1 MVDPFIATAINIKLS
16 AEWSRIITFLGSL
29 VNQGSEFPVNGRAI
43 DIRLNKVLLYLLS
56 HGFKQIA
63 AMPNDGIDSQN
74 GVALL
79 NNVIDTK

>member
-1 MVDPFIATAINIKLS
+1 MVDPFITTAINIKLS
-16 AEWSRIITFLGSL
+16 AEWSRIITFLSSL
-29 VNQGSEFPVNGRAI
+29 VNQGSELPANRRAI
-43 DIRLNKVLLYLLS
+43 DIRLNKVLLYLLTYR
-56 HGFKQIA
+56 FKQVA